1 MGIDSQVS
9 FLHEQLRSLLQ
20 LDTGGHFTESLT
32 DQIASSQGALTAGQ
46 LSELLSIPAVTIFKM
61 AKSGRVPYLFVS
73 VAVCDFVHAQSPTGS
88 EIAVAK
94 SLSINSY
101 KHVCG

>member
-1 MGIDSQVS
+1 MRNLFSEWKLSLRLMGVVS
-9 FLHEQLRSLLQ
+9 R
-20 LDTGGHFTESLT
+20 
-32 DQIASSQGALTAGQ
+32 Q

-73 VAVCDFVHAQSPTGS
+73 VAVCDFVHEQSPTGS

>member
-1 MGIDSQVS
+1 MS
-9 FLHEQLRSLLQ
+9 FHDNCPNFCPSRRSL
-20 LDTGGHFTESLT
+20 F
-32 DQIASSQGALTAGQ
+32 
-46 LSELLSIPAVTIFKM
+46 FKM